1 MNEQNTSGNPNH
13 LKLAVEAGGL
23 LFDIDLDVGFFSPSA
38 YKWGQEFSHNHA
50 AYEIHL
56 VQEGRCIMYV
66 ENTYAELEA
75 GSYCVIPPG
84 TYHSQLSVMQGDV
97 VKICFR
103 FSYRTASGDK
113 PPSAGSEA
121 KELLRVLDAMT
132 FYKQKDEGKL
142 SLLVSAVQDE
152 LRVQPLGYL
161 AKVRSLFAQMMIDI
175 IRSAPS
181 ASATV
186 CGFPEQTPDDLR
198 TNVIDA
204 FFASHYNGDI
214 KEEDLAKQLNV
225 STRQL
230 NRILNERYC
239 ASFRRKLLETRMKV
253 AMDLLKNTDMP
264 ISHIAE
270 HVGYQTPGSFQ
281 TAFKTNVGIT
291 PSLLDKDKRLPAS
304 LTLAFTEIEPLLRY
318 AC

>member
-1 MNEQNTSGNPNH
+1 MGVDTLNERYASREPEH
-13 LKLAVEAGGL
+13 MKLAVEAGGL
-23 LFDIDLDVGFFSPSA
+23 LFDIDLDVGFFSSTA
-38 YKWGQEFSHNHA
+38 YEWGQEFSHNHA

-56 VQEGRCIMYV
+56 VQKGRCIMYV
-66 ENTYAELEA
+66 DDTYAELEA

-84 TYHSQLSVMQGDV
+84 TYHSQLSVMQGAV

-103 FSYRTASGDK
+103 FSYRATSGGK
-113 PPSAGSEA
+113 PHSAGGETNV
-121 KELLRVLDAMT
+121 LLRVLDAMT
-132 FYKQKDEGKL
+132 FYTQKDDGRL

-152 LRVQPLGYL
+152 LQAQPLGYL

-175 IRSAPS
+175 IRFAPS
-181 ASATV
+181 ASSAAY
-186 CGFPEQTPDDLR
+186 GFPEQTPDDLR

-214 KEEDLAKQLNV
+214 REEDLARQLNV

-230 NRILNERYC
+230 NRILNERYR
-239 ASFRRKLLETRMKV
+239 ASFRQKLLQTRMKV

-264 ISHIAE
+264 VSHIAE
-270 HVGYQTPGSFQ
+270 RVGYQTAGSFY

-291 PSLLDKDKRLPAS
+291 P
-304 LTLAFTEIEPLLRY
+304 LAFRQG
-318 AC
+318 